1 MKYLKHLCLP
11 ALIACLMTSSPL
23 SSDPGEEAAAPLK
36 ALLITGGGYHDYAK
50 QQHILSKG
58 VSARA
63 NVKWTLSLENPKGGG
78 LPEIYKDPD
87 WAKAYD
93 VIVHN
98 ECHAKF
104 KDPKVI
110 EEIVKAHIDNGVGVV
125 MIHCAMHTFRDT
137 STKEWDKLVGV
148 ESRRHG
154 RHFPIRIDNKNPTH
168 PVMKGFPASWTTPK
182 GELYHTRALEGTTVL
197 GIGSKDKDPKV
208 KEQVCIWASTYG
220 KIRTFGTTIGHYN
233 VTMEQKTYLDLLTR
247 GILWTCNKLDD
258 DGKPKKGYAAT
269 TK

>member
-1 MKYLKHLCLP
+1 MRSAKILFVFG
-11 ALIACLMTSSPL
+11 LIALLVTPGTVH
-23 SSDPGEEAAAPLK
+23 SDPAKKAIAPLK

-58 VSARA
+58 ISARA
-63 NVKWTLSLENPKGGG
+63 NVEWTIKLENPKSGI
-78 LPEIYKDPD
+78 PEVYSDPG
-87 WAKAYD
+87 WAKKYD

-154 RHFPIRIDNKNPTH
+154 RHFPIKIDNKNPTH
-168 PVMKGFPASWTTPK
+168 PVMKGFPGSWTAPK
-182 GELYHTRALEGTTVL
+182 GELYHTKALEGTTVL

-247 GILWTCNKLDD
+247 GILWTCDKLGD
-258 DGKPKKGYAAT
+258 DGKPKKGYAAAA
-269 TK
+269 K

>member
-1 MKYLKHLCLP
+1 MKYLKHLSLS

-63 NVKWTLSLENPKGGG
+63 NVKWPLSLENPKGGG

-98 ECHAKF
+98 E
-104 KDPKVI
+104 
-110 EEIVKAHIDNGVGVV
+110 
-125 MIHCAMHTFRDT
+125 
-137 STKEWDKLVGV
+137 
-148 ESRRHG
+148 
-154 RHFPIRIDNKNPTH
+154 
-168 PVMKGFPASWTTPK
+168 
-182 GELYHTRALEGTTVL
+182 
-197 GIGSKDKDPKV
+197 
-208 KEQVCIWASTYG
+208 
-220 KIRTFGTTIGHYN
+220 
-233 VTMEQKTYLDLLTR
+233 
-247 GILWTCNKLDD
+247 
-258 DGKPKKGYAAT
+258 
-269 TK
+269 